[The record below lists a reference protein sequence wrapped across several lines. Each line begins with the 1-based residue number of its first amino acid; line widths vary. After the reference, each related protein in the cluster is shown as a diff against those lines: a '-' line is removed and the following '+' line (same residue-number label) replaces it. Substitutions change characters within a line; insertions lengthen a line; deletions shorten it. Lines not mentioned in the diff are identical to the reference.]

1 VAESFVDRFVR
12 SQNWMDRL
20 ADFVQKLTGGT
31 YKVLGAP
38 GRVLRNLLHGTT
50 LLGHPLH
57 PAVTDLPIGAWTV
70 GVILD
75 YLAVYGHVVPVA
87 AGNIAL
93 LVGVIAALLATA
105 SGYTDFNET
114 VDHERRVALAHGLT
128 MSLVVVVEIVSVIL
142 GWVGGIGARP
152 VAIGLASA
160 GLLGAFVGGY
170 LGGHVVF
177 SMGTAVNR
185 NAFYAGP
192 QDFVEVGSSDA
203 FPENELR
210 RVMVE
215 DLPVLLVRQ
224 GGKLCAIGAVCSHAG
239 GPLEEGTLENGAVT
253 CPWHGSVFDVRT
265 GAVKGGPATFAE
277 PQLAVREVDGRV
289 SVKPAVP
296 LH

>member
-1 VAESFVDRFVR
+1 MTERFVDRLVR

-20 ADFVQKLTGGT
+20 ADLIQKMTEGT

-38 GRVLRNLLHGTT
+38 GKVLRNLLHGTT

-75 YLAVYGHVVPVA
+75 YLGVYGHVVPAA
-87 AGNIAL
+87 AGDIAL

-114 VDHERRVALAHGLT
+114 VDHERRVALTHGLT
-128 MSLVVVVEIVSVIL
+128 MSLVVVVEIVSLLLRWL
-142 GWVGGIGARP
+142 GGSGAHP
-152 VAIGLASA
+152 VAIGLATA
-160 GLLGAFVGGY
+160 GLLVAYLGGY

-192 QDFVEVGSSDA
+192 QDFVEVGSSTD
-203 FPENELR
+203 FPESQLR
-210 RVMVE
+210 RVMVD

-224 GGKLCAIGAVCSHAG
+224 GGRLCAIGAVCSHAG
-239 GPLEEGTLENGAVT
+239 GPLDEGTLENGIVT
-253 CPWHGSVFDVRT
+253 CPWHGSMFDVCT
-265 GAVKGGPATFAE
+265 GAVKGGPATFDE
-277 PQLAVREVDGRV
+277 PQLTVHEMDGRV
-289 SVKPAVP
+289 SIKPKVP

>member
-1 VAESFVDRFVR
+1 VAERLVDRLVR

-20 ADFVQKLTGGT
+20 ADVIQKLTEGT
-31 YKVLGAP
+31 YKFLGAP
-38 GRVLRNLLHGTT
+38 GRGLRNLLHGTT

-70 GVILD
+70 GVVLD
-75 YLAVYGHVVPVA
+75 YLAVYGHAVPAA
-87 AGNIAL
+87 AGDIAL

-114 VDHERRVALAHGLT
+114 VDHERRVALTHGLT
-128 MSLVVVVEIVSVIL
+128 MSLVVVIEIASL
-142 GWVGGIGARP
+142 LLRWLDGGGGHP
-152 VAIGLASA
+152 VAIGLATA
-160 GLLGAFVGGY
+160 GLVVAYVGGY
-170 LGGHVVF
+170 IGGHVVF

-192 QDFVEVGSSDA
+192 QDYVEVGSSNDFA
-203 FPENELR
+203 ENQLR

-239 GPLEEGTLENGAVT
+239 GPLDEGTLENGTVT
-253 CPWHGSVFDVRT
+253 CPWHGSKFDVCT
-265 GAVKGGPATFAE
+265 GAVQGGPATFGA
-277 PQLAVREVDGRV
+277 PQLTVREVDGRV
-289 SVKPAVP
+289 SVKPTVP

>member
-1 VAESFVDRFVR
+1 VAERLVDRLVR

-20 ADFVQKLTGGT
+20 ADFIQKLTEST

-38 GRVLRNLLHGTT
+38 GRGLRNLLHGTT

-75 YLAVYGHVVPVA
+75 YVAVYGHAVPAA
-87 AGNIAL
+87 AGDIAL

-114 VDHERRVALAHGLT
+114 VDHERRVALTHGLT
-128 MSLVVVVEIVSVIL
+128 MSLVVVIEIASLLLRWL
-142 GWVGGIGARP
+142 GGSGAHP
-152 VAIGLASA
+152 VAIGLATA
-160 GLLGAFVGGY
+160 GLLVAYVGGY

-192 QDFVEVGSSDA
+192 QDFVEVGSSND
-203 FPENELR
+203 FPENQLR

-224 GGKLCAIGAVCSHAG
+224 GGRLCAIGAVCSHAG
-239 GPLEEGTLENGAVT
+239 GPLDEGTLDNGTVT
-253 CPWHGSVFDVRT
+253 CPWHGSKFDICT
-265 GAVKGGPATFAE
+265 GAVKAGPATFDE
-277 PQLAVREVDGRV
+277 PQLTVREVDGRV
-289 SVKPAVP
+289 SVKPKVP